1 MKVRFAAMIG
11 SSFLRRVVCCVL
23 IVFPAAMAAAED
35 VLKLVP
41 DNALGAVVVN
51 RVGET
56 NEKLRALALRLKVP
70 PFDFLS
76 TAKLTLGLQE
86 GLDEKGSVA
95 LAAVPGTPNGGPV
108 LVSFVPTSDYAA
120 LLKQLKAETG
130 ADGIAKVSVG
140 EKEFVTAQKDGYA
153 VVAEE
158 ANKATL
164 QAVLAA
170 AKSIAAAAP
179 GLDAWRG
186 ENDAYAVATP
196 GGIKFAQQQIQ
207 AGLEVA
213 KAQLA
218 NQGEQGKTAVAG
230 LGMYDSLIKAMDKEL
245 HHFAVGLRMADDG
258 AVHVVSRTLPVEGGA
273 LAKVASQAKP
283 AKVSPLAGLP
293 QSPFFVAGGGVFT
306 AASMSSWMEM
316 SFGMMRS
323 YPGGDKLSDAD
334 IKKLSEI
341 SLKSM
346 RGLRSMALLMGVG
359 QGDEPL
365 YGRMLLAM
373 RTKDAKAYLESYEDS
388 LAEMA
393 KVLKDANSS
402 LFEFESER
410 IEIEGLPVL
419 KLAMNMEP
427 FLGQQ
432 AQVPEAKKMMDLMF
446 GGSGKMNIYMAA
458 ADEHTVIGAYVTPQQ
473 LPPAVKAIREGKP
486 QLMDEAGVAKTA
498 AMLPQGAQWLGFLSP
513 RGAAAFVSRM
523 VKTVTPPGAQVPGIP
538 EFPETSPIGFGVQ
551 LSPAGLD
558 THLAVPADVLEKAS
572 ETIRKAIA
580 EQKKPEA

>member
-1 MKVRFAAMIG
+1 MIG
-11 SSFLRRVVCCVL
+11 SRFLRKAVCCFL
-23 IVFPAAMAAAED
+23 IVFPAAMTAAED

-95 LAAVPGTPNGGPV
+95 MAAVPGTATGVPV
-108 LVSFVPTSDYAA
+108 LISFVPTSDYAA
-120 LLKQLKAETG
+120 LLKQLKAEPG

-245 HHFAVGLRMADDG
+245 SHCAVGLRMADDG

-273 LAKVASQAKP
+273 LAKAASQAKP

-306 AASMSSWMEM
+306 ATSMRSWMEM

-419 KLAMNMEP
+419 KLAMNLEP

-446 GGSGKMNIYMAA
+446 GGGGKMNIFMAA

-473 LPPAVKAIREGKP
+473 LAPAVKAIREGKP

-498 AMLPQGAQWLGFLSP
+498 AMLPQGAQWLGILSP

-523 VKTVTPPGAQVPGIP
+523 VKTVTPPGAQVPEIP

>member
-1 MKVRFAAMIG
+1 
-11 SSFLRRVVCCVL
+11 VVCCFL
-23 IVFPAAMAAAED
+23 IVFPAATAAAED

-41 DNALGAVVVN
+41 ENALGAVVVN

-95 LAAVPGTPNGGPV
+95 LAAVPSTPNGVPV

-164 QAVLAA
+164 QAVVAA

-218 NQGEQGKTAVAG
+218 NQGERGKTAVAS

-245 HHFAVGLRMADDG
+245 SHFAVGLRMADDG
-258 AVHVVSRTLPVEGGA
+258 ALHVVSRTLPVEGGV
-273 LAKVASQAKP
+273 LAKIASQAKP

-306 AASMSSWMEM
+306 AASMKSWMEM

-323 YPGGDKLSDAD
+323 YPGGEKLSDEH
-334 IKKLSEI
+334 IKRLSEI

-346 RGLRSMALLMGVG
+346 QGLRSMALLMGVG

-373 RTKDAKAYLESYEDS
+373 RTKDAKAYMASYEDS

-393 KVLKDANSS
+393 KVFKDANSS

-427 FLGQQ
+427 FLGPQ
-432 AQVPEAKKMMDLMF
+432 AQAPEAKKMMDLMF
-446 GGSGKMNIYMAA
+446 GSGGKMNVYMAA

-473 LPPAVKAIREGKP
+473 LAPAVKAIREGKP
-486 QLMDEAGVAKTA
+486 QLIDEAGVAKTA
-498 AMLPQGAQWLGFLSP
+498 AMLPEGAQWLGFLSP
-513 RGAAAFVSRM
+513 RGTAAFVSRM
-523 VKTVTPPGAQVPGIP
+523 VKTVAPPGAEVPEIP
-538 EFPETSPIGFGVQ
+538 EFPETPPIGFGVQ
-551 LSPAGLD
+551 LSPSGLD
-558 THLAVPADVLEKAS
+558 TDLAVPTAVLEKAS